1 MTALAQ
7 RLAAIK
13 ADDRAALVG
22 YLPVGFP
29 SVDESIEAMV
39 AMVDAGV
46 DIVEIGFPYTD
57 PLMDGPVIQTATTR
71 ALANGVDIGDVFKAV
86 KAVTDAG
93 AAAVVMI
100 YWNLVLRYG
109 VDEFARDLVAAGGSG
124 LVTPDLV
131 PDEADEWIAAAAKHD
146 LDKVFLVAPS
156 STLDRIEYVTSQ
168 SSGFVY
174 ATAVMGVTGARSAVG
189 ADAQSLVERVRSF
202 TDLPVGV
209 GIGVSTG
216 EQAAFRRSSCLGVA
230 TISGRRGR
238 EYAWRRSRW
247 KWLAGVEGWATI
259 MFFSAHS
266 VRKRSMRAEE
276 WSGP

>member
-71 ALANGVDIGDVFKAV
+71 ALDNGVHIGDVFRAV

-216 EQAAFRRSSCLGVA
+216 EQAAEVAGFADAVIVGSALVRTLVDNDDQSVRLEQLRGLTRSLAEGVR
-230 TISGRRGR
+230 SGRADRN
-238 EYAWRRSRW
+238 
-247 KWLAGVEGWATI
+247 
-259 MFFSAHS
+259 
-266 VRKRSMRAEE
+266 
-276 WSGP
+276 